1 MGWTQKDDVVQ
12 ACKNVNDITF
22 CFVRQNQTDDVNLLC
37 QNISSLFYIS
47 FWKSKLIDCEF

>member
-47 FWKSKLIDCEF
+47 F